1 MDMGVRRFDIYL
13 VNLEPTVGAE
23 INKSRPCVVVSPDDI
38 NSALDT
44 AIIAPL
50 TTTIRDYPSRV
61 NCNVAGKTGQICLD
75 QIRAVD
81 QERLYKHLGSLSTG
95 VRSDV
100 CDILIEMF
108 EL

>member
-38 NSALDT
+38 NNALDT

-81 QERLYKHLGSLSTG
+81 QERLYKHLGALPTG

-100 CDILIEMF
+100 C
-108 EL
+108 